1 MTPADT
7 SLKVLSAN
15 RDSELPT
22 KPALW
27 PGNVLI
33 ALENL
38 WVDVKQWAEK
48 GEKEKGGCRQWKCRR
63 CMDRVCLQPPKS
75 PASVLMKR
83 MEVDPD
89 LDVVLFSAV
98 LWGHRAWLPVL
109 TAFMSMPLV

>member
-1 MTPADT
+1 
-7 SLKVLSAN
+7 
-15 RDSELPT
+15 
-22 KPALW
+22 
-27 PGNVLI
+27 
-33 ALENL
+33 
-38 WVDVKQWAEK
+38 
-48 GEKEKGGCRQWKCRR
+48 
-63 CMDRVCLQPPKS
+63 MDRVCLQPPKS